1 MTDILSIMNTLSL
14 LLQTKEALLVN
25 IQWSVDLTLDK
36 LCKLVEADSP
46 DKYTDILALT
56 KRYYAAYQKYIDIL
70 TDLGETRKS
79 LSFQGG
85 GGGGGGAGQLNIQN
99 FNYSVAT
106 PLIKL
111 LTKEI
116 KEGFDVKKCPVLDAF
131 HSFHPRN
138 LPTPTDLASDYG
150 VENANP
156 AGTRRCNNVNFWLH
170 FGRDVG

>member
-85 GGGGGGAGQLNIQN
+85 GGQLNIQN

>member
-79 LSFQGG
+79 LSFQGR
-85 GGGGGGAGQLNIQN
+85 GGAIKHTKLQLQCGN
-99 FNYSVAT
+99 T
-106 PLIKL
+106 
-111 LTKEI
+111 
-116 KEGFDVKKCPVLDAF
+116 
-131 HSFHPRN
+131 
-138 LPTPTDLASDYG
+138 TD
-150 VENANP
+150 
-156 AGTRRCNNVNFWLH
+156 
-170 FGRDVG
+170 